1 MSPLPVPVLAR
12 MVFLPGRSAMS
23 RLRLQKLIARPY
35 YQKIRIQN
43 AAVMFCFMI
52 IPIVLASCGS
62 AAVGQA
68 PTPVPT
74 KIVSPTAIPTLAPT
88 PTATPPPTPTPKSKP
103 TATPVQPTQPPVTAA
118 QPILDLRPSS
128 MSIVGHLDCN
138 KGQTYICFARVLS
151 RPDAQRPL
159 NWFAFTNV
167 PGHISFSPSGGS
179 LGPGQSV
186 LVTITVPFNDCT
198 PGLFFF
204 RGPINTHTI
213 TWAC

>member
-1 MSPLPVPVLAR
+1 M
-12 MVFLPGRSAMS
+12 F

-52 IPIVLASCGS
+52 IITSVLASCGS

-74 KIVSPTAIPTLAPT
+74 QVASPTPIPTLAPT
-88 PTATPPPTPTPKSKP
+88 PTATPPPTPTPKPKP
-103 TATPVQPTQPPVTAA
+103 TTPPAQPTQPPVTAA

-167 PGHISFSPSGGS
+167 PGHIGFSPSGGS